1 MRGSVLVV
9 DSDHDVCALV
19 ADILRDEGY
28 AVSELVQPAAT
39 LIRGYVRR
47 LRPDVI
53 LLDSNEL
60 GGYGPAWNL
69 AVWLHKR
76 HQRIRVIMFTVHAA
90 DVAEAQ
96 LGESERSKS
105 AAFAGVVAKPF
116 DLQVLVNTVAS
127 AVQKSAA

>member
-9 DSDHDVCALV
+9 DNDHDVCTLV
-19 ADILRDEGY
+19 ADILRDEGF
-28 AVSELVQPAAT
+28 VVRELVHPIPAM
-39 LIRGYVRR
+39 IRQSVRR
-47 LRPDVI
+47 FQPDVI
-53 LLDSNEL
+53 LLDSDEP
-60 GGYGPAWNL
+60 GGYGQAWNL

-76 HQRIRVIMFTVHAA
+76 HQRISVIMFTVHAA

-96 LGESERSKS
+96 LGESQRSKN
-105 AAFAGVVAKPF
+105 AAFAGVLAKPF